1 MSAIAPAPI
10 QCIERESLVAQLRA
24 VMDELLLI
32 EDEEVKVV
40 ARGDFTMG
48 DSLRNQFRRTHEHRE
63 LLMERLRLH
72 VADHGCSIRPLAGAR
87 CISTAC

>member
-1 MSAIAPAPI
+1 
-10 QCIERESLVAQLRA
+10 
-24 VMDELLLI
+24 
-32 EDEEVKVV
+32 
-40 ARGDFTMG
+40 MG

-72 VADHGCSIRPLAGAR
+72 VADHGCSIRPLTGVR